1 MSHMVF
7 VPMTWDEAVALRSG
21 TAADGYPGCAA
32 TPSLVASMEADTLM
46 EEAEY
51 AALSYA
57 GALAL
62 VLKPT
67 SSRLVAAAEVR
78 AEQLTD
84 LGGPLGEAQVRG
96 LTWHQVQAL
105 FADEP
110 AAIAAA
116 RQAGEVAAGQSL
128 AAALAAPEVGAV
140 LDEYDL
146 LWFAP
151 DELDQ
156 LDRSTYPHG
165 DTQGGPGVRGNS
177 RSDQA
182 D

>member
-1 MSHMVF
+1 MVF
-7 VPMTWDEAVALRSG
+7 VPMTWDEAVALRSS
-21 TAADGYPGCAA
+21 TAADRHQGCAA

-46 EEAEY
+46 EEVEY

-57 GALAL
+57 GVLAL

-67 SSRLVAAAEVR
+67 SPRLVVAAEVQQ
-78 AEQLTD
+78 EQLTD
-84 LGGPLGEAQVRG
+84 LDRSLGEVEVRE
-96 LTWHQVQAL
+96 LAWAQVQAL

-110 AAIAAA
+110 AAIEAVRRAAKM
-116 RQAGEVAAGQSL
+116 VAGQNL
-128 AAALAAPEVGAV
+128 PTALDAPEVEAV

-156 LDRSTYPHG
+156 L
-165 DTQGGPGVRGNS
+165 QGSNPARW
-177 RSDQA
+177 
-182 D
+182 

>member
-7 VPMTWDEAVALRSG
+7 VPMTWYEAVALRSG
-21 TAADGYPGCAA
+21 TAADGCQGCTV
-32 TPSLVASMEADTLM
+32 TPSLIASMEADTLV

-62 VLKPT
+62 VLKPA
-67 SSRLVAAAEVR
+67 SLRLVAAAEVQG
-78 AEQLTD
+78 EQLTD
-84 LGGPLGEAQVRG
+84 LGGSLGEVHLRS

-110 AAIAAA
+110 AAMDAV
-116 RQAGEVAAGQSL
+116 RLAGEVVAGQSL

-140 LDEYDL
+140 LDGYDL

-156 LDRSTYPHG
+156 LKF
-165 DTQGGPGVRGNS
+165 
-177 RSDQA
+177 
-182 D
+182 